1 MFNIDLLNKFR
12 SLNTPFYY
20 YDLDILKENLN
31 SLKTSLNDKNKV
43 HFALKSNFNS
53 KILGVIKSYGLGI
66 DAVSGN
72 EIKKAIEVGFK
83 PKDIVFAGVGKT
95 DSEIKLSIDNNISYL
110 NCESPQEI
118 DVINNFSSKVDK
130 VTKISIRIN
139 PNIKT
144 DTHKNIQ
151 TGHKSNKFGIDLN
164 DLNEIIDHA
173 KKLNNIE
180 VIGFHFHLG
189 SQISQNSPFLKLCDV
204 ANDVNNLFKNKSI
217 DIKYINVGGG
227 LAIDYKNP
235 VYNRISNFQNFINI
249 FNKNVF
255 LNDRQILHFELGRS
269 IVGQCGFLI
278 TKILFTK
285 RSYNKSFIIV
295 DAGMN
300 DLVRPALYDS
310 YHKIINISSIES
322 EMINYD
328 VVGPICESSDTFV
341 NDYSLPLSKRGD
353 FIVICSAGAYGESM
367 SSNYNL
373 RNKLKSYY
381 SDTI

>member
-31 SLKTSLNDKNKV
+31 SLKASLNDKNKV

-53 KILGVIKSYGLGI
+53 KVLGVIKSYGLGI

-72 EIKKAIEVGFK
+72 EIKKAIEVGFN

-95 DSEIKLSIDNNISYL
+95 DCEIKLSIDNNISYL
-110 NCESPQEI
+110 NCESLQEI
-118 DVINNFSSKVDK
+118 EVINNFSSKVDK

-151 TGHKSNKFGIDLN
+151 TGHRNNKFGIDLN
-164 DLNEIIDHA
+164 DLNEIIDSA

-189 SQISQNSPFLKLCDV
+189 SQISEKSPFLKLCHV
-204 ANDVNNLFKNKSI
+204 ANNVNSLFKNKSI
-217 DIKYINVGGG
+217 DVKFINVGGG
-227 LAIDYKNP
+227 LAIDYKDP
-235 VYNRISNFQNFINI
+235 IDNRISNFQTFIDI
-249 FNKNVF
+249 FNKNIF
-255 LNDRQILHFELGRS
+255 LNDRQLLHFELGRS

-278 TKILFTK
+278 SKILFTK
-285 RSYNKSFIIV
+285 KSYNKNFVIV

-310 YHKIINISSIES
+310 YHKVINISSNES
-322 EMINYD
+322 DMINYD
-328 VVGPICESSDTFV
+328 VVGPICESSDTFA
-341 NDYSLPLSKRGD
+341 NDYSLPRSKRDD

>member
-235 VYNRISNFQNFINI
+235 VDNRISNFQNFINI

-285 RSYNKSFIIV
+285 RSYNKNFIIV

>member
-164 DLNEIIDHA
+164 DLNEIVDHA

-217 DIKYINVGGG
+217 DVKYINVGGG

-235 VYNRISNFQNFINI
+235 VDNRISNFQNFINI